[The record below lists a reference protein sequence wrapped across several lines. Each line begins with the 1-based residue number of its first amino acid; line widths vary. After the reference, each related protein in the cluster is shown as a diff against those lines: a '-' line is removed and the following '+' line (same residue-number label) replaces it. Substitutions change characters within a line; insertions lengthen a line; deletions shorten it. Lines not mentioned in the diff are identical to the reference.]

1 MKAYKKINKFST
13 VISFF
18 SSKQWR
24 FSNDAVVKLWNRMTL
39 ADRQI
44 FNFDMDNLE
53 WESYLKHMIPGM
65 RVYIMKDPLDTLDK
79 GREKYKK

>member
-1 MKAYKKINKFST
+1 
-13 VISFF
+13 
-18 SSKQWR
+18 
-24 FSNDAVVKLWNRMTL
+24 MTL

-65 RVYIMKDPLDTLDK
+65 RVYIMKDPLDTVDK
-79 GREKYKK
+79 GKEKYKK